1 MEHSLKVELDV
12 TQDDFIEVEILEQE
26 LEAQLWKKSLVKT
39 FVWETVAV
47 LLVIAVVLYRA
58 AKGMIMARTVVFPVF
73 FWFIFLFH
81 FVYTYKWGVKR
92 EFNMAV
98 QHLLRNKDSQIF
110 FTAEQGMVLFYEDK
124 CEYLTNEQRRYFDYD
139 KIKNIKIIRH
149 LYIFVM
155 KRTKDKNLQGFAYM
169 VIPRRN
175 MNETDQHRLD
185 EICGNIVKKYDLKE
199 WVNSEIFG

>member
-1 MEHSLKVELDV
+1 MEYPFQIELEV
-12 TQDDFIEVEILEQE
+12 NQDDFIEVEILEQE
-26 LEAQLWKKSLVKT
+26 LEAQLSKKSVKT
-39 FVWETVAV
+39 TFIVETVVIALVTALLAV
-47 LLVIAVVLYRA
+47 LS
-58 AKGMIMARTVVFPVF
+58 AKGIFVYQAIIFPVF
-73 FWFIFLFH
+73 FWFLFLFH

-98 QHLLRNKDSQIF
+98 QHLLNNKDSQIF
-110 FTAEQGMVLFYEDK
+110 FTAEKGMVLFYEDR

-155 KRTKDKNLQGFAYM
+155 KRSKDKNLQGFAYM

-175 MNETDQHRLD
+175 MNETAQRRLD
-185 EICGNIVKKYDLKE
+185 EICSNIVKKYDLKE